1 MSLVLVM
8 GVVSGR
14 IKFKISSER
23 IKCIIIYLQYLEP
36 TQAEHLCCSVTITMS
51 AGPGS
56 HYTDDGL
63 SSAGWVAQGRAPP
76 SLWIST

>member
-23 IKCIIIYLQYLEP
+23 IKCTYLQP

-63 SSAGWVAQGRAPP
+63 SSPSWVAQGRAPP
-76 SLWIST
+76 SL